1 MTKNR
6 KILSFTL
13 TFIIFGFYSYGQKPI
28 DPDAFLIPN
37 KDSLPKVFL
46 VGSFHFEYYNED
58 AYKIDK
64 ENQVDIL
71 SVKKQKELKELLNYI
86 SLFKPTKIL
95 IEALPKWNAVTKYN
109 SYKNGKKPL
118 GKDERMQIG
127 FRLAETFKLDTL
139 YSIDAGSVTDDL
151 VKSKDST
158 IIGPYIGEIFS
169 GYQFRSNENYRRFDD
184 YDTKLSLELPLLDY
198 FKYMNSPKVMLRDY
212 GRYLLGD
219 FKLGEFRG
227 ADALALEWYDRNLRI
242 FRNIQRITTS
252 PKDRVLVLF
261 GAGHIAILD
270 QLFKVS
276 PEYDYIKFGD
286 LKK

>member
-1 MTKNR
+1 MRKNR
-6 KILSFTL
+6 KILSLIL
-13 TFIIFGFYSYGQKPI
+13 TFIIFSFYSFGQKPL

-46 VGSFHFEYYNED
+46 VGSFHFEYYNAD

-64 ENQVDIL
+64 EDQVDIL
-71 SVKKQKELKELLNYI
+71 SVKKQKEIKELLDYI

-95 IEALPKWNAVTKYN
+95 IEALPEWNAVTKYN
-109 SYKNGKKPL
+109 SYKDDKKPL
-118 GKDERMQIG
+118 EKDERMQIA
-127 FRLAETFKLDTL
+127 FRLAEKFKLDTL
-139 YSIDAGSVTDDL
+139 YSIDAGSVADDL
-151 VKSKDST
+151 LKSKDST
-158 IIGPYIGEIFS
+158 IIGPYLGEIFN
-169 GYQFRSNENYRRFDD
+169 GYKFRSNENYRKYND
-184 YDTKLSLELPLLDY
+184 YDTKLTLELPLLDY

-212 GRYLLGD
+212 GAYLLGD

-227 ADALALEWYDRNLRI
+227 ADVLALEWYDRNLRI
-242 FRNIQRITTS
+242 FRNIQRIAIS

-270 QLFKVS
+270 QLFKAS
-276 PEYDYIKFGD
+276 PEYNYIKFDD